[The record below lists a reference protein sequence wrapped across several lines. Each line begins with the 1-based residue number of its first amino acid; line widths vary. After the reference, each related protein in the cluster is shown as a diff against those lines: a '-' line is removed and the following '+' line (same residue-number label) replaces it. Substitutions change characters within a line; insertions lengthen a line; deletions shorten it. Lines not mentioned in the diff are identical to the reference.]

1 MVTIVK
7 TIATKLED
15 AYRHIKVQVMGKND
29 IQTPAEVAP
38 YGIDSNPVKDLAA
51 VYAPSTVSGEPVLI
65 GYLLKNRLA
74 EVGELRMYATDD
86 AGAEQNYMWL
96 RADGTIEIGGDADN
110 MVRYSELETAFND
123 LKADLDTLID
133 KHNRLLSDFNDLVTN
148 YNAHQH
154 TSAAPGSPTTPGVP
168 PVPVA
173 AGVPSSA
180 TGSHS
185 TADITPAKIDE
196 IKTS

>member
-7 TIATKLED
+7 TIATKIED

-74 EVGELRMYATDD
+74 DVGELRMYATDD

-96 RADGTIEIGGDADN
+96 RADGTIEIGGDDDN
-110 MVRYSELETAFND
+110 MVRYSELETAFNR
-123 LKADLDTLID
+123 LKADLDDLVE
-133 KHNRLLSDFNDLVTN
+133 KHNTLLTNFNTLGTN
-148 YNAHQH
+148 YLAHQH
-154 TSAAPGSPTTPGVP
+154 TVTAPTLPTTPGIP
-168 PVPVA
+168 A
-173 AGVPSSA
+173 AVFAPSTAS
-180 TGSHS
+180 GSPS

>member
-1 MVTIVK
+1 MVTLVK

-29 IQTPAEVAP
+29 IQTPAEALP
-38 YGIDSNPVKDLAA
+38 YGIDSNPVKDLVA
-51 VYAPSTVSGEPVLI
+51 VYAASSVKGEPVIL
-65 GYLLKNRLA
+65 GYLQKNRLA
-74 EVGELRMYATDD
+74 ELGALRLYATDD
-86 AGAEQNYMWL
+86 AGGEQNYIYL
-96 RADGTIEIGGDADN
+96 RADGTIEIGGSADN

-123 LKADLDTLID
+123 LKADLDTLSD

-154 TSAAPGSPTTPGVP
+154 TTTAPGSPTTPGVP
-168 PVPVA
+168 LA
-173 AGVPSSA
+173 MGIPSSA